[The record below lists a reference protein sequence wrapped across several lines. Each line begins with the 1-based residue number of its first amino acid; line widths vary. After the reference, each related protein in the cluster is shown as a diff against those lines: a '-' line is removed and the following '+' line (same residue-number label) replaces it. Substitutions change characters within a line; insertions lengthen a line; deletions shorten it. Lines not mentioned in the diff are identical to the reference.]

1 MATTTILNL
10 PNELLEGIFHYLDWD
25 TTASLTPQKVD
36 IFNLSL
42 TCRQI
47 RQAVLPIL
55 FRDVTLR
62 LRWVD
67 GALVEPSLFRL
78 RTSAPNLAKYV
89 KCVHVDTLFGPST
102 KAQRAM
108 KSFKVPENLPDWV
121 DPSSSRQTDT
131 ERPRERAHRQ
141 RALNV
146 ASALFDS
153 PHHAGLVN
161 NCPQE
166 LQDHVGRLM
175 RQLFGDITG
184 SYRTNILPRDAGDVS
199 NGVSFGGSGEEV
211 HIATPGPEKT
221 KRRNQY
227 RDLRLQLDALVL
239 VMLCLPP
246 SVNSLVFQALRT
258 DRVDTLQNAFALHV
272 AAAAINIFG
281 DRLQRMSWITCTSER
296 IFGDENGFR
305 KGENNILTTDVLGK
319 LVSVKS
325 LALGSGDMQEEYLA
339 TENIA
344 SRGRWHAIPNTV
356 THLELWNMD
365 AEPAALVE
373 LIKGFEC
380 IKTLWLYDIVLVE
393 LRHNLPQNRGQTRN
407 SIWLT
412 FLIELRRV
420 LPNVDFNLR
429 NPSRR
434 LLDHLQPSAVCW
446 LLGQA
451 VPTGCSVDFERE
463 TRLMEDFES
472 FQPLWR
478 AEDSGDGKKAR
489 EARQNGRLLTDILVD
504 KAMSNRW
511 PG

>member
-1 MATTTILNL
+1 MSTTTILSL
-10 PNELLEGIFHYLDWD
+10 PNELLEGIFNYLDWG

-55 FRDVTLR
+55 FRDVTLK

-89 KCVHVDTLFGPST
+89 KCVHIDTVFGPST
-102 KAQRAM
+102 KAQRAL
-108 KSFKVPENLPDWV
+108 KSFRVPENLLDWV
-121 DPSSSRQTDT
+121 DPSSTGQSSV

-141 RALNV
+141 RTLNV

-153 PHHAGLVN
+153 PQYAGLMN
-161 NCPQE
+161 DCPQE

-184 SYRTNILPRDAGDVS
+184 SHRTNLSPKDAGDVS

-211 HIATPGPEKT
+211 HLATPGPEQT
-221 KRRNQY
+221 RRRNQY

-258 DRVDTLQNAFALHV
+258 DRVDTLQNVFALHV
-272 AAAAINIFG
+272 ATAAIKIFG
-281 DRLQRMSWITCTSER
+281 DRLQRLSWITCTSDR
-296 IFGDENGFR
+296 LFGDDNGDR
-305 KGENNILTTDVLGK
+305 KGENNILTTDVLRK
-319 LVSVKS
+319 LVSLKS
-325 LALGSGDMQEEYLA
+325 LALGSGDMGEEYPSRENLA
-339 TENIA
+339 R
-344 SRGRWHAIPNTV
+344 RGRWHAIANTV

-373 LIKGFEC
+373 LIKGFEF

-393 LRHNLPQNRGQTRN
+393 LRQNLPQNRGQTRN
-407 SIWLT
+407 SIWLST
-412 FLIELRRV
+412 LR
-420 LPNVDFNLR
+420 
-429 NPSRR
+429 
-434 LLDHLQPSAVCW
+434 
-446 LLGQA
+446 
-451 VPTGCSVDFERE
+451 
-463 TRLMEDFES
+463 
-472 FQPLWR
+472 
-478 AEDSGDGKKAR
+478 
-489 EARQNGRLLTDILVD
+489 
-504 KAMSNRW
+504 
-511 PG
+511 